1 MAYYKIIGLTC
12 YTFLFAIEAMSQVPE
27 GVDSI
32 VSLLNKTKEASAQR
46 QILHN
51 YSQSIA
57 AENDSFLN
65 VSLLGVIPFFIA
77 FGFILFLFYMK
88 RREANFKATEAE
100 IQTKMAKV
108 EMKALRAQMNPHFIF
123 NCLNSI
129 YHFMTKKDTEQAS
142 KYLIKFSNLIRSI
155 LENSL
160 HQEVALKE
168 DLEALE
174 LYIQLEQMRLDNKFS
189 YEIFIHANI
198 DTNAIFVPPLIM
210 QPFVENSIWH
220 GLSNK
225 AEGGLIKIEIYRD
238 EHMLTYILEDNGSN
252 VVKPS
257 DLPEIEQLKKSS
269 IGISATKERLELVNQ
284 KNNIQANFLMTDLKD
299 AANNYGGK
307 RIELKLPILQD

>member
-1 MAYYKIIGLTC
+1 VTFYKNIGLIGC
-12 YTFLFAIEAMSQVPE
+12 IFLFAINTIAQTAPN
-27 GVDSI
+27 VDSL
-32 VSLLNKTKEASAQR
+32 VSLLNQTKEEAVQK
-46 QILHN
+46 QILQN
-51 YSQSIA
+51 FTQSIA
-57 AENDSFLN
+57 AENESFLN

-88 RREANFKATEAE
+88 RREANFKAIEAE

-129 YHFMTKKDTEQAS
+129 YHFMSKKDTEQAS

-168 DLEALE
+168 DLETLE

-189 YEIFIHANI
+189 YKINIQADI
-198 DTNAIFVPPLIM
+198 DTNTIFVPPLIM

-225 AEGGLIKIEIYRD
+225 AEGGLIKIEISKD
-238 EHMLTYILEDNGSN
+238 EHMLTYVLEDNGSN
-252 VVKPS
+252 VVKSS

-284 KNNIQANFLMTDLKD
+284 KNNGHANFIMTDLKD
-299 AANNYGGK
+299 AANNYCGK

>member
-1 MAYYKIIGLTC
+1 VAFYKKIGLIGC
-12 YTFLFAIEAMSQVPE
+12 NFLFAIQAMAQVPPS
-27 GVDSI
+27 VDSI
-32 VSLLNKTKEASAQR
+32 VSLLNQTKEEEVQKK
-46 QILHN
+46 ILQN

-57 AENDSFLN
+57 AENESFLN

-88 RREANFKATEAE
+88 RREANFKAIEAE
-100 IQTKMAKV
+100 IQINMAKV

-129 YHFMTKKDTEQAS
+129 YHFMSKKDTEQAS

-160 HQEVALKE
+160 HQEVALNE

-189 YEIFIHANI
+189 YKINIQANI
-198 DTNAIFVPPLIM
+198 DTNTIYVPPLIM

-225 AEGGLIKIEIYRD
+225 AEGGLIKIEISKD
-238 EHMLTYILEDNGSN
+238 EHMLTYVLEDNGSN
-252 VVKPS
+252 VVKSS

-284 KNNIQANFLMTDLKD
+284 KNNGHANFLMTDLKD
-299 AANNYGGK
+299 AANNYCGK

>member
-1 MAYYKIIGLTC
+1 VGFYNTIVVAC
-12 YTFLFAIEAMSQVPE
+12 CTFLFEIEAKSQIPE

-32 VSLLNKTKEASAQR
+32 VSLLNQTKEPSVQK
-46 QILHN
+46 QILQN

-57 AENDSFLN
+57 AENESFLN

-88 RREANFKATEAE
+88 RREANFRAVEAE

-129 YHFMTKKDTEQAS
+129 YHFMTKKDTVQAS

-174 LYIQLEQMRLDNKFS
+174 LYIQLEQMRLDNKFD
-189 YEIFIHANI
+189 YEINIYSNI
-198 DTNAIFVPPLIM
+198 DTSTIFVPPLIM

-238 EHMLTYILEDNGSN
+238 EDMLTYILEDNGSN
-252 VVKPS
+252 LVKPS

-269 IGISATKERLELVNQ
+269 IGISATKERLELVN
-284 KNNIQANFLMTDLKD
+284 KKYNIQANFLMTDLKD
-299 AANNYGGK
+299 STNNYSGK

>member
-1 MAYYKIIGLTC
+1 MSYKKIAFAFSLS
-12 YTFLFAIEAMSQVPE
+12 LFVTLLNAKENTA
-27 GVDSI
+27 VD
-32 VSLLNKTKEASAQR
+32 SLLNRLNSASVPQQK
-46 QILHN
+46 QILNN
-51 YSQSIA
+51 YTNSLLAQKDSI
-57 AENDSFLN
+57 LN

-88 RREANFKATEAE
+88 RREANFKAIEAE
-100 IQTKMAKV
+100 IQTQMAKV

-129 YHFMTKKDTEQAS
+129 YHFMSKKDTEQAS

-168 DLEALE
+168 DLETLE
-174 LYIQLEQMRLDNKFS
+174 LYIQLEQMRLDHKFK
-189 YEIFIHANI
+189 YEIHIEPSI
-198 DTNAIFVPPLIM
+198 DVSRLFVPPLIM

-225 AEGGLIKIEIYRD
+225 ESGGIIKIEIIT
-238 EHMLTYILEDNGSN
+238 ENNMLKYILEDNGN
-252 VVKPS
+252 NQIKPS
-257 DLPEIEQLKKSS
+257 DLPEIQKLKKSS
-269 IGISATKERLELVNQ
+269 IGIAATKERLDLVNQ
-284 KNNIQANFLMTDLKD
+284 KNNSQANFLMTDLMDEK
-299 AANNYGGK
+299 NNYCGK

>member
-1 MAYYKIIGLTC
+1 LALYKNIGFTLCICLFVFNTYAETTNAVDSLVRILNETDNQVAQKKIIQN
-12 YTFLFAIEAMSQVPE
+12 YTDQV
-27 GVDSI
+27 V
-32 VSLLNKTKEASAQR
+32 
-46 QILHN
+46 
-51 YSQSIA
+51 A
-57 AENDSFLN
+57 AKDNFLN

-88 RREANFKATEAE
+88 RREANFKAIEAE
-100 IQTKMAKV
+100 IQIKMAKV

-129 YHFMTKKDTEQAS
+129 YHFMSKKDTEQAS

-160 HQEVALKE
+160 HQEVALNE

-189 YEIFIHANI
+189 YKINIQANI
-198 DTNAIFVPPLIM
+198 DTHTIYVPPLIM

-225 AEGGLIKIEIYRD
+225 AEGGLIKIEISKD
-238 EHMLTYILEDNGSN
+238 EHILTYVLEDNGSN
-252 VVKPS
+252 VVKSS

-284 KNNIQANFLMTDLKD
+284 KNNGHANFLMTDLKD
-299 AANNYGGK
+299 AANNYCGK

>member
-1 MAYYKIIGLTC
+1 MFLGLIVM
-12 YTFLFAIEAMSQVPE
+12 YALAQNE
-27 GVDSI
+27 GSIDSL
-32 VSLLNKTKEASAQR
+32 VNLLNQTKDPTKQKEIVHKYTQQFS
-46 QILHN
+46 HEKDN
-51 YSQSIA
+51 
-57 AENDSFLN
+57 FLN
-65 VSLLGVIPFFIA
+65 VSLMSVIPFFVA

-88 RREANFKATEAE
+88 RREANFKAIEAE
-100 IQTKMAKV
+100 FQTKMAKV

-129 YHFMTKKDTEQAS
+129 YHFMSKKDTAQAS

-174 LYIQLEQMRLDNKFS
+174 LYIQLEQMRLDNKFD
-189 YEIFIHANI
+189 YELIIAAEI
-198 DTNAIFVPPLIM
+198 DINSIYVPPLIM

-225 AEGGLIKIEIYRD
+225 ASAGKIKIDISLESQ
-238 EHMLTYILEDNGSN
+238 MLKYVLEDNGTDEITS
-252 VVKPS
+252 S
-257 DLPEIEQLKKSS
+257 DLPEIQKLKKSS
-269 IGISATKERLELVNQ
+269 IGIAATKERLDLVNK
-284 KNNIQANFLMTDLKD
+284 KNNSQANFLMIDLRDEK
-299 AANNYGGK
+299 NSYCGK

>member
-1 MAYYKIIGLTC
+1 MGYKKTGLALC
-12 YTFLFAIEAMSQVPE
+12 LSLFVTFLKAQDNKA
-27 GVDSI
+27 VDSLLQ
-32 VSLLNKTKEASAQR
+32 SLRSANASQQK
-46 QILHN
+46 QILQN
-51 YSQSIA
+51 YTNTLLAEKDSI
-57 AENDSFLN
+57 LN

-77 FGFILFLFYMK
+77 FGFILFLFYLK
-88 RREANFKATEAE
+88 RREANFKAVEAE
-100 IQTKMAKV
+100 IQTQMAKV

-129 YHFMTKKDTEQAS
+129 YHFMSKKDTEQAS

-174 LYIQLEQMRLDNKFS
+174 LYIQLEQMRLDHKFK
-189 YEIFIHANI
+189 YEIHI
-198 DTNAIFVPPLIM
+198 DPSIQVSQIFVPPLIM

-225 AEGGLIKIEIYRD
+225 DSGGIIKIEIIT
-238 EHMLTYILEDNGSN
+238 ENNMLKYILEDNGSN
-252 VVKPS
+252 RMKPS
-257 DLPEIEQLKKSS
+257 DLPEIEKLKKSS
-269 IGISATKERLELVNQ
+269 IGIAATKERLDLVNQ
-284 KNNIQANFLMTDLKD
+284 KNNSQANFLMTDLKD
-299 AANNYGGK
+299 EKQNYCGK

>member
-1 MAYYKIIGLTC
+1 MTFYKNIGLIGC
-12 YTFLFAIEAMSQVPE
+12 IFLFAINTIAQTAPN
-27 GVDSI
+27 VDSL
-32 VSLLNKTKEASAQR
+32 VSLLNQTKEEAVQK
-46 QILHN
+46 QILQN
-51 YSQSIA
+51 FTQSIA
-57 AENDSFLN
+57 AENESFLN

-88 RREANFKATEAE
+88 RREANFKAIEAE

-129 YHFMTKKDTEQAS
+129 YHFMSKKDTEQAS

-168 DLEALE
+168 DLETLE

-189 YEIFIHANI
+189 YKINIQADI
-198 DTNAIFVPPLIM
+198 DTNTIFVPPLIM

-225 AEGGLIKIEIYRD
+225 AEGGLIKIEISKD
-238 EHMLTYILEDNGSN
+238 EHMLTYVLEDNGSN
-252 VVKPS
+252 VVKSS

-284 KNNIQANFLMTDLKD
+284 KNNGHANFIMTDLKD
-299 AANNYGGK
+299 AANNYCGK

>member
-1 MAYYKIIGLTC
+1 MAFYKNIGLTGS
-12 YTFLFAIEAMSQVPE
+12 TFLFAIQSIAQAPSD
-27 GVDSI
+27 VDSL
-32 VSLLNKTKEASAQR
+32 VFLLNQTKEEAVQK
-46 QILHN
+46 QILQN
-51 YSQSIA
+51 YTQSIA
-57 AENDSFLN
+57 AENESFLN

-88 RREANFKATEAE
+88 RREANFKAIEAE

-129 YHFMTKKDTEQAS
+129 YHFMGKKDTEQAS

-174 LYIQLEQMRLDNKFS
+174 LYIQLEQMRLDNKFT
-189 YEIFIHANI
+189 YEINIQANI
-198 DTNAIFVPPLIM
+198 DTNTIFVPPLIM

-225 AEGGLIKIEIYRD
+225 AEGGLIKIEISKD
-238 EHMLTYILEDNGSN
+238 EHMLTYVLEDNGSN
-252 VVKPS
+252 VVKLS

-284 KNNIQANFLMTDLKD
+284 KSNSHANFLMTDLMD
-299 AANNYGGK
+299 AANNYCGK